1 MKLILSLLLIFSS
14 IYSLSFGQNQQP
26 VIESYL
32 ILTDGVTVD
41 TLYFGIDPAA
51 SDTLDYDL
59 GEANL
64 PPLPPQGAFD
74 VRFVLPLNNFSGE
87 KSSWRDYRNGNSP
100 YTGQVEHRVKF
111 QRGSGDSMTVIYSLP
126 QEVNCT
132 LQDLFGGVIFTT
144 QFIGSGQF
152 TIPNPD
158 ALQQAKLLVNYT
170 NATDVEEDN
179 LVADNFSLSQNYP
192 NPFNPATSIQY
203 SIAKNEFV
211 SLKVYDVLGREV
223 TTLIN
228 EEVSAGNYNVSF
240 NASGLTSGI
249 YFYTLSA
256 GKISQT
262 KSMILLK

>member
-1 MKLILSLLLIFSS
+1 MKLVLSLLLS
-14 IYSLSFGQNQQP
+14 IGFISLNVLGQHQQP
-26 VIESYL
+26 IIESYL
-32 ILTDGVTVD
+32 LLTDGAITD
-41 TLYFGIDPAA
+41 TLFFGIDPLAT
-51 SDTLDYDL
+51 DTLDFSLD
-59 GEANL
+59 EANL
-64 PPLPPQGAFD
+64 PPLPPPGAFD
-74 VRFVLPLNNFSGE
+74 IRFILPFNNWSGE
-87 KSSWRDYRNGNSP
+87 KSSWKDYRNGNSP
-100 YTGQVEHRVKF
+100 FSGQVEHRIKF
-111 QRGSGDSMTVIYSLP
+111 QRGSGDSMTVIYAFP
-126 QEVNCT
+126 QEINCD
-132 LQDLFGGVIFTT
+132 LQDLFGGVIVNT
-144 QFIGSGQF
+144 QLIGSGQF

-158 ALQQAKLLVNYT
+158 ALQQLKLLVNYT